1 MKKITATVIAERTL
15 TCAEDAQREVVVRLA
30 KPELNL
36 GGADYECAYRIVGLG
51 IDITRFAAGLDSMQ
65 ALQLAFAMVGAELAH
80 IEQTTGFNLR
90 FCDGDTGFPRP

>member
-30 KPELNL
+30 KPELNR
-36 GGADYECAYRIVGLG
+36 GGANYECAYRIVGLG
-51 IDITRFAAGLDSMQ
+51 NITRFAAGLDSMQ

-80 IEQTTGFNLR
+80 IEQTTGFHLR